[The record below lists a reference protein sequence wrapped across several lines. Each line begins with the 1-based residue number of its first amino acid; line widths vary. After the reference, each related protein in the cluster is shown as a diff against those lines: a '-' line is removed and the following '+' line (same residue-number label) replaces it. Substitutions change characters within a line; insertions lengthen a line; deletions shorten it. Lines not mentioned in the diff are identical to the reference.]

1 MLVMIY
7 SQNSFEV
14 SDNTAVSFS
23 CSLGIISLELLQSKY
38 QSASAFMVQ
47 VNFTPAD
54 VLAKGF

>member
-1 MLVMIY
+1 MLARTY
-7 SQNSFEV
+7 SQFFWGV
-14 SDNTAVSFS
+14 SDNTAVTVS

-38 QSASAFMVQ
+38 QSAWVFMVQ